1 MHTHMSNFIYK
12 IFIKSRNLLL
22 FSFLLAMSCEEW
34 TPQADGYYIIDGK
47 RYNVHI
53 MAIYRAT
60 FPEPSNN
67 NIEVILQGASAYNVV
82 MFVSVPAN
90 TLSAGTYHVSYGYE
104 PLGINSISI
113 LRGNISEVIT
123 SDINSEGNMT
133 VEVSGQNYVMDFN
146 GKIKG
151 RTVQIHYAGLVSIQ

>member
-1 MHTHMSNFIYK
+1 MHKDTLRSAFVA
-12 IFIKSRNLLL
+12 KSSTLLL
-22 FSFLLAMSCEEW
+22 LLLIMSCQEW
-34 TPQADGYYIIDGK
+34 TPQADGYYVIDGK

-53 MAIYRAT
+53 MAIYGAT

-67 NIEVILQGASAYNVV
+67 NIEVILEGAPAYNIV

-90 TLSAGTYHVSYGYE
+90 TLSEGTYHVSYGYE

-113 LRGNISEVIT
+113 LRGNTSEDIT
-123 SDINSEGNMT
+123 SDVNSEGNMT
-133 VEVSGQNYVMDFN
+133 VKVSNRNYVMDFN

-151 RTVQIHYAGLVSIQ
+151 RTVQIHYSGLVSIQ